1 MECIVGLSGY
11 VKFVKGNLTAH
22 PKLHPHMVMFI
33 LEKMVLRVELEGVSA
48 AYATV
53 STMPVTVLN
62 LVSSVESFDSRFHYF
77 EATTGLEVGKSS
89 GSVEKCKKKPDQ
101 KEWR

>member
-1 MECIVGLSGY
+1 MLE
-11 VKFVKGNLTAH
+11 FVKENFIGR
-22 PKLHPHMVMFI
+22 PKVNPYMIMFI
-33 LEKMVLRVELEGVSA
+33 LETMVLWVELEGVSA